1 MAASQPTWRK
11 AYQPA
16 EYIIDLNHS
25 ARAEQSRETQL
36 SHRFKSVHPQAD
48 ISNALDNPRWSMFCG
63 PGINICTLATARGPS
78 WVAASF
84 QRMQHNAAMKPENSF
99 GSSKKPCLFQC
110 CTFFALF
117 QSLTCDV
124 RSLKAQ
130 TYIYITMK
138 GTFRKFQVFRF
149 HLTPG
154 FDLGT
159 CAEGVQNDDSGH
171 SIGQIVT
178 LP

>member
-130 TYIYITMK
+130 TYIYIYNDERNFPEVP
-138 GTFRKFQVFRF
+138 GFQVPSDSRFWPRHMCRRRPKWRFR
-149 HLTPG
+149 P
-154 FDLGT
+154 
-159 CAEGVQNDDSGH
+159 
-171 SIGQIVT
+171 
-178 LP
+178 